1 MEFEDFASANIFHDT
16 EVVVDPLLFSFWRPW
31 KGNLLR
37 NSLHVHCLETEV
49 ILFWKISVIT
59 NSERKFAESL
69 NSFYRFHPRV
79 HRIQNQGEGE
89 VIYELTFFVPIW
101 IIRGYSGI
109 QMFPLFVTHRIR
121 DRVYNLVSRRYCHR
135 FYSESYENN

>member
-31 KGNLLR
+31 KGNLLL

-69 NSFYRFHPRV
+69 NVFTGFILEFIGFKTKAGRRGNMRINFLRPNLNYKRV
-79 HRIQNQGEGE
+79 HWYTNASFRNPSYSRSRVQLGFKKILPSIRFRIFWE
-89 VIYELTFFVPIW
+89 
-101 IIRGYSGI
+101 
-109 QMFPLFVTHRIR
+109 
-121 DRVYNLVSRRYCHR
+121 
-135 FYSESYENN
+135 